1 MFPEFWVGGLQ
12 ALPTP
17 QAWQR
22 RGRARGVS
30 VSGRAGLPR
39 RGRPDHVSV
48 PLYWFAACG
57 TLAVLGALEVA
68 GWQRHLLWTVGP
80 MGWSRY
86 TRNRLNPLPGT
97 GCPPSQRR
105 SHHPPGPPGS
115 LDAQGH
121 LSADPLLL
129 SLPAWAPRCP
139 WSLCPPS
146 LGWRHPHLIH
156 PDSSFPSLPRLYWPL
171 LPAHPSS
178 MSLSPGLG

>member
-1 MFPEFWVGGLQ
+1 MGGLQ

-22 RGRARGVS
+22 RGRAWGVS
-30 VSGRAGLPR
+30 VSGRARLPR

-57 TLAVLGALEVA
+57 TLAVLGALEAA